1 MCLVLNNTLSL
12 DGQNKNCR
20 LTVGFNTRIYN
31 MALTHDKS
39 RPVER
44 EYVNTMTRD
53 VCFTKLDYI
62 FLRKMSSIVDFKVN
76 ASNSLVDLTTNVQLL
91 YRQVYNSVSSLSFL
105 DFHS

>member
-12 DGQNKNCR
+12 DGQNKTCS
-20 LTVGFNTRIYN
+20 LTVGSNTRIYN
-31 MALTHDKS
+31 MALIRDKS

-44 EYVNTMTRD
+44 EYVNTMKID

-62 FLRKMSSIVDFKVN
+62 SLRKMTSIVDFKVN

-91 YRQVYNSVSSLSFL
+91 CRQVYNLVSSLSFL